1 MKPYITFT
9 KKRLLIALA
18 LFICVGFICCEI
30 YAAGNNT
37 ANAKT
42 NADRLIFIKNSGY
55 TVLSN
60 EPSVKT
66 VNIPEIFYDVYNN
79 YNTLQQSAGYD
90 LSLYKGCEVT
100 IYTYRI
106 NSPSGYTGEC
116 VINIIVY
123 NGRVIGGD
131 VSSSALGGFMLP
143 LNQTKVT

>member
-9 KKRLLIALA
+9 KKRLLIIFAI
-18 LFICVGFICCEI
+18 FICFGFICCEI
-30 YAAGNNT
+30 YAAGNNIN
-37 ANAKT
+37 NAKT

-66 VNIPEIFYDVYNN
+66 VNIPEIFSDVYNN
-79 YNTLQQSAGYD
+79 YNALQLSAEYD

-100 IYTYRI
+100 IYTYKI
-106 NSPSGYTGEC
+106 NPPDDYTGEC
-116 VINIIVY
+116 VVNIIVY
-123 NGRVIGGD
+123 NDRIIGGD

-143 LNQTKVT
+143 LKQEKK